1 MARPTKQGIDY
12 FPLDCTFDSKTEMY
26 LIETGAPGLAVLVTI
41 WQMIYSNN
49 GYYINDDDDLRLII
63 KRRIDVGINEVSD
76 CINCAVKRRV
86 FSVEQRDTNRI
97 LTSKAIQKRYFDA
110 ARKKKGVTF
119 DRSFALI
126 PVDSYKNLVSVVIN
140 PVVVASNATKVEVDV
155 DVKVKEEVKVKELKD
170 LSAKADIPKK
180 KVKQFVAPDA
190 QAVAEYM
197 FSKAPDNLDHANSEA
212 HKFVDYY
219 ESKGWV
225 VGKAP
230 MKSWQAAA
238 RNWMK
243 NSFASGQPVQAASQ
257 REAEVNAWANGST
270 TTGGLF
276 APADQNFIEGEVIDH
291 G

>member
-140 PVVVASNATKVEVDV
+140 PVVVASNATKVDV